1 MVTMKLN
8 ITIIPNSK
16 STEIIKIDENNYK
29 VKVDAPAAKNKAN
42 KRLIEILSE
51 HFNVPKSSVNILKGF
66 KNRNKIVDI
75 DNL

>member
-1 MVTMKLN
+1 MITMKLN
-8 ITIIPNSK
+8 ITVIPNSK
-16 STEIIKIDENNYK
+16 STEVIKIDENNYK
-29 VKVDAPAAKNKAN
+29 VKVDTPAAKDKAN